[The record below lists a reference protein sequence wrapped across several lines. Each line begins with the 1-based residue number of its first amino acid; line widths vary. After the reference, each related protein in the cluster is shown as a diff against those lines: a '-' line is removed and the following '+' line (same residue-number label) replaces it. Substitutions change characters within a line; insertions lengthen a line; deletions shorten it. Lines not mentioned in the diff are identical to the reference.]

1 MHQKITLRDRSPPV
15 LIREEF
21 NAAAKYVSL
30 FQAIYSIQM
39 QFYFSL
45 ELECVDEG
53 LLQFCANKL
62 KLLHLYELVSKLNSQ
77 SIQKDTPPSD
87 NVSKFKIQLSYRIE

>member
-1 MHQKITLRDRSPPV
+1 MQLRSM
-15 LIREEF
+15 
-21 NAAAKYVSL
+21 YH
-30 FQAIYSIQM
+30 YSRLYIQVQM
-39 QFYFSL
+39 QFYFSS